1 MTHLFAYG
9 TLMFEAVWRAVVG
22 RTFRTQRARLH
33 GFTALQ
39 VRGRPYPGLV
49 PAATTSNVQG
59 VVYLD
64 LDPEAV
70 QRLDSF
76 EGHQYRRIQVEV
88 QTGGGLLSCQ
98 TYRFRDAFTH
108 LLSDTPWNPEEFL

>member
-9 TLMFEAVWRAVVG
+9 TLMFETVWRAVVG
-22 RTFRTQRARLH
+22 RKFRTQRARLH
-33 GFTALQ
+33 GFAALQ
-39 VRGRPYPGLV
+39 LRGRVYPGLV
-49 PAATTSNVQG
+49 PAASTSSVQG

-70 QRLDSF
+70 RRLDSF

-88 QTGGGLLSCQ
+88 QTGGGVMPCQ
-98 TYRFRDAFTH
+98 TYRFKDDYTH
-108 LLSDTPWNPEEFL
+108 LLSDTPWNPDAFL